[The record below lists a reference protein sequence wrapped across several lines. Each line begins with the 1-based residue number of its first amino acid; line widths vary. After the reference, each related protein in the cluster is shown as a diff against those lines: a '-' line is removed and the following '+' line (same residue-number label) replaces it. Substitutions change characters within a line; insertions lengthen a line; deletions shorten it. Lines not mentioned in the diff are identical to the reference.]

1 MQTLFFRIREGL
13 MLLWSSSPNLQ
24 LMVCNSHYMKKFL
37 FAPVFALA
45 LLLLGLLASCTTYQ
59 VQVSDPNELRPLRV
73 FPDELTSGTYYVTFE
88 NTDAATD
95 FSGFPENLENKAWLI
110 VRRINPEEVHFLYFS
125 GIPADLLSE
134 FLHSLE
140 QAKKTGKI
148 ARFIY
153 KEPFIEITCAPD
165 PSAPESPKTYRLE
178 RVGEAYAVIDGG
190 ILSSIGLEGK
200 LNLKRQSFLFWREL
214 RRDSSDNSLF
224 VTKEGNRLY
233 FYFRESNEEES
244 VESAIRWNMW
254 AVEILPNGD
263 LKVYS
268 GGVEDGEKFEEVSQ
282 GPDKIDKDTYVI
294 LPDKVGKVI
303 DSGALTTLH
312 FRRVK

>member
-1 MQTLFFRIREGL
+1 
-13 MLLWSSSPNLQ
+13 
-24 LMVCNSHYMKKFL
+24 MKKFL

-153 KEPFIEITCAPD
+153 EEPFVEITCAPD
-165 PSAPESPKTYRLE
+165 PSAPQSPKTYRLK
-178 RVGEAYAVIDGG
+178 RVGDAYAVIDGG
-190 ILSSIGLEGK
+190 FLSTGIGLEGE
-200 LNLKRQSFLFWREL
+200 LNLKRQSFFWREL
-214 RRDSSDNSLF
+214 WRDSSDNSLF

-244 VESAIRWNMW
+244 IESATRWNMY

-268 GGVEDGEKFEEVSQ
+268 GGVKDREKFEEESQ
-282 GPDKIDKDTYVI
+282 GPDEIDKYTYLI
-294 LPDKVGKVI
+294 LLDKVGKVI
-303 DSGALTTLH
+303 DSGALATLH
-312 FRRVK
+312 FKRVK

>member
-1 MQTLFFRIREGL
+1 
-13 MLLWSSSPNLQ
+13 
-24 LMVCNSHYMKKFL
+24 MKKFL

-125 GIPADLLSE
+125 GIPADLLPE
-134 FLHSLE
+134 FLYSLE
-140 QAKKTGKI
+140 QAKKAGKI

-165 PSAPESPKTYRLE
+165 PSAPESPKTYHLE
-178 RVGEAYAVIDGG
+178 RVGEAYAVRDGG
-190 ILSSIGLEGK
+190 ILSTDIELEGE
-200 LNLKRQSFLFWREL
+200 LNLKRQSFFWRKL
-214 RRDSSDNSLF
+214 WRDSSDNSLF

-244 VESAIRWNMW
+244 IESATRWNMW

-268 GGVEDGEKFEEVSQ
+268 GGVEDREKFEEASQ
-282 GPDKIDKDTYVI
+282 GPDKIDKHTYLI
-294 LPDKVGKVI
+294 LLDKVGKVI
-303 DSGALTTLH
+303 DSGALATLH
-312 FRRVK
+312 FKRVK